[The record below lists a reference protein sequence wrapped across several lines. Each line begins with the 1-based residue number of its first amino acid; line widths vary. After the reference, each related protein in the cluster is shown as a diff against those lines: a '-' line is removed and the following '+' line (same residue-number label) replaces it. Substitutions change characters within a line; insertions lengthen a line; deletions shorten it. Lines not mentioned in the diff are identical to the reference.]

1 MLTHAWKLC
10 NVEFIPATKQHYI
23 EIINLASSP
32 EELYLVSPAA
42 KYPWDIEQLEE
53 ISRRRQNLTVA
64 LVNGVVAAFANLYD
78 VIPNDTAFIGNVIVS
93 DQFKGRGIGKA
104 LCHHMN
110 KICVFE
116 HNAVPHIS
124 VFSNNSKALLLYT
137 KIGFIPYEV
146 EARKNLNDETIA
158 LIKMFYEPKVGS
170 DM

>member
-1 MLTHAWKLC
+1 M
-10 NVEFIPATKQHYI
+10 EFIPATEQHYT
-23 EIINLASSP
+23 EINKLVSTP
-32 EELYLVSPAA
+32 EELYLVAPAA
-42 KYPWDIEQLEE
+42 KFPWDIEQIKE

-64 LVNGVVAAFANLYD
+64 LVDGCVAAFANLYD
-78 VIPNDTAFIGNVIVS
+78 VIPGDTAFIGNVIVS

-124 VFSNNSKALLLYT
+124 VFSCNSKALLLCA

-146 EARKNLNDETIA
+146 EARKNLNDETVA
-158 LIKMFYEPKVGS
+158 LIKMSYEPTVGS